1 MEAADCSKAFIRRG
15 SEGNNGIIVLDDGC
29 LSRCYLRRPAN
40 FCWHQADSAW
50 QPRRCHVVSVCVCV
64 CDEVC
69 VGISSRSVRESL
81 LQEWACARGFGV
93 RAFGREAAKLHHVFW
108 MPIVP
113 ETEQD
118 DANYISP
125 SSISTPASLNPT
137 APRLIQFFAY
147 ESFLVHVFI
156 SETLSLPFLVIRRL
170 QLSIVGK
177 VEEEENR

>member
-1 MEAADCSKAFIRRG
+1 M
-15 SEGNNGIIVLDDGC
+15 
-29 LSRCYLRRPAN
+29 
-40 FCWHQADSAW
+40 
-50 QPRRCHVVSVCVCV
+50 CV

-69 VGISSRSVRESL
+69 VGISSGSVHKSL

-108 MPIVP
+108 MAIVP

-118 DANYISP
+118 DANYISL
-125 SSISTPASLNPT
+125 SSVSTPASLNPA
-137 APRLIQFFAY
+137 APRLILFFAY

-156 SETLSLPFLVIRRL
+156 SQTLSLPFLVIRRL
-170 QLSIVGK
+170 QLSVVGK